1 MVKELS
7 ASAPVVAVE
16 WLREQARRWGQEW
29 HCVRAYAYMFV
40 CACVRAFA
48 CVCVCLRMSASE
60 GMRVCAGR
68 CAWTELRVFFYA
80 LANFMDSAFRR
91 WGLTCVPG

>member
-40 CACVRAFA
+40 CVRVCVRLRASA
-48 CVCVCLRMSASE
+48 CVCVCL
-60 GMRVCAGR
+60 
-68 CAWTELRVFFYA
+68 
-80 LANFMDSAFRR
+80 
-91 WGLTCVPG
+91 GLKACVCVPGVALGPSCVFFFMLLRISWTARFVVGG